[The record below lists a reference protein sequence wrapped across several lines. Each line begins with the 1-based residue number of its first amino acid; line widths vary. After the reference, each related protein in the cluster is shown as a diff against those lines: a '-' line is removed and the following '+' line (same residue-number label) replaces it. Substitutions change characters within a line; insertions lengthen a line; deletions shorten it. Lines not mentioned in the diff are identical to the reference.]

1 MAVHP
6 DLFEAQPEGDSPPPL
21 PGGVRDFVKAEGYP
35 FAPLLRLL
43 DNEEIAVSLTDP
55 YLLGLGGK
63 TEKSLR
69 GLEQSLRDHAVDVL
83 KRLSSARDRVGAHAH
98 AEAIEIT
105 RRVLR

>member
-1 MAVHP
+1 M
-6 DLFEAQPEGDSPPPL
+6 PPL
-21 PGGVRDFVKAEGYP
+21 PGGVRDFVKAKGYP

-63 TEKSLR
+63 AERSLR
-69 GLEQSLRDHAVDVL
+69 GLERSLREHAADVL
-83 KRLSSARDRVGAHAH
+83 KRLIGARERLAGAQAQSEPI
-98 AEAIEIT
+98 AVD